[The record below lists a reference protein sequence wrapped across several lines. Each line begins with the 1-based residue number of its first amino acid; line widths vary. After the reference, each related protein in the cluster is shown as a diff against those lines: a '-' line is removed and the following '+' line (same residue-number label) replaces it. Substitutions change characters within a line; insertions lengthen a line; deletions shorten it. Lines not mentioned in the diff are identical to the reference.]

1 MRKLLTILASVAVL
15 ASCTQKEEPLPPSDL
30 HYYFPELK
38 GSLVEGVKSDA
49 VVVVKYRGA
58 NGTEELEVN
67 CKITGEASKGLSADT
82 YYFTPPAV
90 GGGEIEIPI
99 DGTPSEY
106 GPITIQVS
114 IYDDLLEPIET
125 EVSINPDA
133 SIIRGFPVEWDFF
146 AAGCKTAAD
155 AKANPA
161 AKDWFTSRKLYPTAG
176 KNSKAVL
183 TPVGVALEDVTLEP
197 AIGAK
202 GFLKGDYFLATIPV
216 KNIKPTHRLNLTATA
231 AGSAASASRWIIE
244 YSSDAKTWFR
254 AEGAHESKDALIDV
268 GVEHFRA
275 GEEAKSYIFPLY
287 GISDIPDG
295 NLYVRLKVC
304 INQRVNGPKVES
316 AAIGASSIS
325 CIKGISIKLENEEA
339 EPKTLP
345 EKKAPIAAPAEKVY
359 KVVSHRC
366 GAWDPHCPAEARV
379 ESSEAA
385 ILYSIGL
392 KCFAVETDMVL
403 TKDNQILMY
412 HPDYGCKV
420 NGLVT
425 FENTFDQI
433 NAVGP
438 AYLNLQQ
445 FLAIIL
451 DKSKNPCGTR
461 VWLDCKRIL
470 TDWPTGSPE
479 IDVRHTIRC
488 IYKALEIIE
497 EMGAQNYV
505 DFLIPTTSSYAEIW
519 QTVRPVIIDEYGC
532 SCRWM
537 THTTPDKYYNGAA
550 QINFDKMIA
559 SNPGATKNPEAFFA
573 AGVPLSI
580 YNTDDSLDAGFY
592 NENFLKQYYSRL
604 TAVFGNRPYELIELL
619 ISAGLEQR
627 I

>member
-1 MRKLLTILASVAVL
+1 MHRYLTILAAVALLV
-15 ASCTQKEEPLPPSDL
+15 SCSEKEVQLPPSDL
-30 HYYFPELK
+30 HYGFPELR
-38 GSLVEGVKSDA
+38 GSLVEGEKSDA
-49 VVVVKYRGA
+49 AVIVKYTGA

-67 CKITGEASKGLSADT
+67 CRIAGEASKGLSADT
-82 YYFTPPAV
+82 YYFTPPAA

-99 DGTPSEY
+99 DGTPAEY
-106 GPITIQVS
+106 GPVTIQVS
-114 IYDDLLEPIET
+114 IYDELLEPINT
-125 EVSINPDA
+125 EIAISPDQ

-155 AKANPA
+155 AKAAPA
-161 AKDWFTSRKLYPTAG
+161 AKDWLSSRKLYPTAG
-176 KNSKAVL
+176 KNRNAVL
-183 TPVGVALEDVTLEP
+183 SPVGVALEDVTLEP
-197 AIGAK
+197 AIGAR

-216 KNIKPTHRLNLTATA
+216 KNIKPVHRLNLTASFS
-231 AGSAASASRWIIE
+231 GSAASASRWIIE
-244 YSSDAKTWFR
+244 YSSDARTWFK
-254 AEGAHESKDALIDV
+254 AEGAYESKDALIDV

-287 GISDIPDG
+287 GIDAIADG

-304 INQRVNGPKVES
+304 MNQRVAGPDVSS
-316 AAIGASSIS
+316 AAIAASSIA
-325 CIKGISIKLENEEA
+325 CIKGLSIKLEEKEA
-339 EPKTLP
+339 EPRTLP
-345 EKKAPIAAPAEKVY
+345 AKKTPLPAPTEKVY

-366 GAWDPHCPAEARV
+366 GAWDPHCPVEARV

-403 TKDNQILMY
+403 TKDNQVLMY

-433 NAVGP
+433 NAAGP

-479 IDVRHTIRC
+479 IDVRHTVRC

-537 THTTPDKYYNGAA
+537 THATPDKYYNGAA
-550 QINFDKMIA
+550 QINFEKMIVDK
-559 SNPGATKNPEAFFA
+559 PGAAKDPEAFFS

-580 YNTDDSLDAGFY
+580 YNTNDSLDAGFY
-592 NENFLKQYYSRL
+592 NVDFLKQYYGRL

-627 I
+627 L